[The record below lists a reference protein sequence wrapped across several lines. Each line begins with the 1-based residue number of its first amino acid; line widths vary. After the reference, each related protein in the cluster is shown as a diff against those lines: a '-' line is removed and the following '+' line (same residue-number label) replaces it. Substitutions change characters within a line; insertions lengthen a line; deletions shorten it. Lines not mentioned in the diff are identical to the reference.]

1 MDRLGRGLPP
11 VDKEELPDMIMHLRH
26 NEIDRDRWDDTVA
39 GDITELPY
47 GLAWFLDIFAPDW
60 EALVNED
67 YSILFPLP
75 VKKKAGITV
84 MLQPLFVQ
92 QLGVFSRREV
102 SQEQIREI
110 VRHLPREIRYI
121 DLHLNEKVPPAGWPC
136 EVTLRRNI
144 LIPLGKKEGAPEER
158 YHENTRRNVKRFRAS
173 GLVVEHA
180 RTGGTELIPLF
191 AGEQGKRY
199 KKIRP
204 LHYRRLTD
212 LIEKAEEKGMSEV
225 YKVKKEGAL
234 LAGAFFLQWRKRY
247 IFYFS
252 ATGAEG
258 KASHALAGIID
269 RFIRDHAG
277 SGSVLDMEGSESG
290 GLARFYKGFGGEETF
305 YPRLRIN
312 RLPWPLRL
320 LKG

>member
-1 MDRLGRGLPP
+1 MGRMGRSLPP
-11 VDKEELPDMIMHLRH
+11 VDKKEFSDMILHLRH
-26 NEIDRDRWDDTVA
+26 DEIDRQRWDDTVA
-39 GDITELPY
+39 GDITGLPY
-47 GLAWFLDIFAPDW
+47 ALSWFLDIFAPRW

-92 QLGVFSRREV
+92 QLGVFSRRELTR
-102 SQEQIREI
+102 EEIGEI
-110 VRHLPREIRYI
+110 VRHLPRKIRYA
-121 DLHLNEKVPPAGWPC
+121 DLHLNEQVPLAGWPC
-136 EVTLRRNI
+136 GVTLRRNI
-144 LIPLGKKEGAPEER
+144 IIPLGKDDTEPEKR
-158 YHENTRRNVKRFRAS
+158 YHENTRRNVKKFKGS
-173 GLVVEHA
+173 GLVVERGH
-180 RTGGTELIPLF
+180 TGGRELIPLF
-191 AGEQGKRY
+191 AGEQGKLY

-204 LHYRRLTD
+204 VHYQRLETFF
-212 LIEKAEEKGMSEV
+212 EEAERKGMSEV
-225 YKVKKEGAL
+225 YKVKRAGVL
-234 LAGAFFLQWRKRY
+234 LSGAFFLQWRDRY

-252 ATGAEG
+252 ATNSEG
-258 KASHALAGIID
+258 RAHHALAGILD

-277 SGSVLDMEGSESG
+277 SGKVLDMEGSEAG

-320 LKG
+320 LK